1 LRASVPSLVA
11 KAADKTVA
19 LRAPAIEPSKL

>member
-1 LRASVPSLVA
+1 VPSLVA
-11 KAADKTVA
+11 KAAADKTLS